1 LGWTI
6 SPVNDELIIEA
17 RVSPNEITHVKE
29 RQNVPVRLTALI
41 ANQRMAGATP
51 ILCALDLMKEFR

>member
-1 LGWTI
+1 
-6 SPVNDELIIEA
+6 LIIEA